1 MNMHVLVLLIQH
13 DVPVRCSR
21 LPKQRAGVALDC
33 HRDRDRLRQ
42 HQADRVHHEFARDI
56 KMRPSLL
63 HRKLQLCP
71 GDVQT
76 AAHVRVLPRPALH
89 PQRSNSHSVV
99 GLLLDRHSSCA
110 GARHPRSA
118 HRAHHHHAAV
128 GRHQQTAEV
137 ILRLLAFDALS
148 FQSRGITL
156 ACRVSYIKSVDV
168 WMFTCMIFVF
178 GALIEYC
185 VVNVLAR
192 KRKVCKQYPVKS
204 TLPVVL

>member
-1 MNMHVLVLLIQH
+1 M
-13 DVPVRCSR
+13 
-21 LPKQRAGVALDC
+21 
-33 HRDRDRLRQ
+33 
-42 HQADRVHHEFARDI
+42 
-56 KMRPSLL
+56 
-63 HRKLQLCP
+63 CP

-89 PQRSNSHSVV
+89 PQRPHSHPVL

-118 HRAHHHHAAV
+118 HRAHHHHVAV

-137 ILRLLAFDALS
+137 ILRLLAFDALN
-148 FQSRGITL
+148 FQIRDVTL

-192 KRKVCKQYPVKS
+192 RHKVIRDESKLSC
-204 TLPVVL
+204 TLCSIIHEYLRFKHERRVCLRHALAPLLHPSDQCFLTVSSQCL